1 MIGAIS
7 FHAIERLQQ
16 RRNLTHLLKHI
27 NKISKWD
34 LPRDGETFHKGFK
47 YVTRDGVLVTVY
59 PCDNAIKEYK
69 AQLRNECVELKGG
82 ECE

>member
-27 NKISKWD
+27 NKIRKWD
-34 LPRDGETFHKGFK
+34 LPRDGETLHKGFK

-59 PCDNAIKEYK
+59 PCDKAIKEYK
-69 AQLRNECVELKGG
+69 AQLRNECMELNGG
-82 ECE
+82 EE